1 MTYTHSLKRRY
12 LFEHNTDH
20 EFADY
25 GTSLGF
31 SRSSDMVDY
40 YSQMGVVPNY
50 AHCSIRNIK
59 MKQKHEGAGT
69 IPDCKGIPS
78 FGPILMPDDL
88 TFKEPYLC
96 VVHKELLVREVIE
109 RVIAKNVPFEMVYN

>member
-1 MTYTHSLKRRY
+1 MKIIKDIGPIYTHSLKRRY

-40 YSQMGVVPNY
+40 DSLKGSTELHTPFYVTFVITVGTVAALMLTALTRMIAEDTVVMTTV
-50 AHCSIRNIK
+50 ARSRRFRIC
-59 MKQKHEGAGT
+59 
-69 IPDCKGIPS
+69 
-78 FGPILMPDDL
+78 
-88 TFKEPYLC
+88 
-96 VVHKELLVREVIE
+96 
-109 RVIAKNVPFEMVYN
+109 

>member
-1 MTYTHSLKRRY
+1 MKIIKNIGPIYTHSLKRRY

-40 YSQMGVVPNY
+40 DSQNQGVVPNY
-50 AHCSIRNIK
+50 THLF
-59 MKQKHEGAGT
+59 T
-69 IPDCKGIPS
+69 
-78 FGPILMPDDL
+78 
-88 TFKEPYLC
+88 
-96 VVHKELLVREVIE
+96 LL
-109 RVIAKNVPFEMVYN
+109 F